1 MSDVIAGVLAGLV
14 CSVTYALASVGYQSQ
29 IKESNSFI
37 ANCIKTLAAV
47 PVMIGAML
55 ILGSASL
62 LSVPIPAAISFVL
75 SMFVGVLAA
84 DTCYLTAQ
92 ERIGVSYALPIAMT
106 YPMFTYTIAM
116 ILRWEPL
123 IESRLLGIVLAVVGV
138 VVLSREQG
146 SMGKNNIGL
155 RSVDRTGLF
164 FALMTSA
171 LYALSALFIEAG
183 VHEVDPV
190 TGAAIR
196 IISGSIVMAP
206 LGLLAKARGVKIPLR
221 RPAALLAIF
230 GVFGMGVATLFWV
243 ISIKY
248 VGAVMTSVIGTTA
261 SLFGV
266 PVSVFLLKEKFTWK
280 AGLSI
285 AATILGVVLVVLG
298 A

>member
-1 MSDVIAGVLAGLV
+1 MSDVNAGVLAGLV

-37 ANCIKTLAAV
+37 VNCIKTWAAV
-47 PVMIGAML
+47 PVMISAML

-75 SMFVGVLAA
+75 SMFAGVLAA
-84 DTCYLTAQ
+84 DTFYLTAQ
-92 ERIGVSYALPIAMT
+92 ERIGVSYALPISMT
-106 YPMFTYTIAM
+106 YPIFTYTLAM
-116 ILRWEPL
+116 IICWEPL
-123 IESRLLGIVLAVVGV
+123 IVSRLLGIVLAVVGV
-138 VVLSREQG
+138 VVLSREQSSIG
-146 SMGKNNIGL
+146 NNNMGL
-155 RSVDRTGLF
+155 RSVDKTGLF
-164 FALMTSA
+164 FAVMTSA

-183 VHEVDPV
+183 VQDVDPV
-190 TGAAIR
+190 TGATIR
-196 IISGSIVMAP
+196 IISGSFVMAP
-206 LGLLAKARGVKIPLR
+206 LGLLAKAKGMKIPLR

-230 GVFGMGVATLFWV
+230 GMLGMGVATIFWV
-243 ISIKY
+243 IAIKY

-266 PVSVFLLKEKFTWK
+266 PVSVFLLKERLTWK

-298 A
+298 V